1 MARLNV
7 DAKLADYIKPL
18 FGEMAESTVQLHKE
32 RLGLKGELNRDNYIS
47 VVKSIASLCRTMAG
61 EAMARRMEEG
71 LTRIVEQAS

>member
-1 MARLNV
+1 VVRLNV
-7 DAKLADYIKPL
+7 DAKLADYLKPL

-47 VVKSIASLCRTMAG
+47 VVKSIGSLCRTMAG

-71 LTRIVEQAS
+71 LTKIVEQAS

>member
-1 MARLNV
+1 MDV
-7 DAKLADYIKPL
+7 DSKLADYLKPL

-32 RLGLKGELNRDNYIS
+32 RLGLKGELSRDNYLS
-47 VVKSIASLCRTMAG
+47 VVKSIGSLCRTMAG